1 MLFSNILLAFDGSET
16 SKKAADYAIRL
27 CSLEKATLTIIHV
40 IDNIKQ
46 GGAIGLRARYGDVE
60 LVEGFK
66 RARKKNIEDMIKPLE
81 KSAND
86 TGIKTSIAILDDER
100 RSKLETIIDYIEKNN
115 IDLVVVGSRGLSQFR
130 QLLVGSIASGLIS
143 YSKCP
148 ALIIR

>member
-1 MLFSNILLAFDGSET
+1 MLFRNILLAFDGSEP
-16 SKKAADYAIRL
+16 SKKAGDYAIRL
-27 CSLEKATLTIIHV
+27 CSLEKSTLTIIHV

-86 TGIKTSIAILDDER
+86 TGIKTSIAILDDES
-100 RSKLETIIDYIEKNN
+100 RSKLEAIIDYIEKNN

>member
-1 MLFSNILLAFDGSET
+1 MDSNLQRKT
-16 SKKAADYAIRL
+16 ADYAIRL
-27 CSLEKATLTIIHV
+27 CSLEKLILTIIHV

-86 TGIKTSIAILDDER
+86 TGIKTSIAILDDES

-115 IDLVVVGSRGLSQFR
+115 IDLVVARIAEVSHNSGNY
-130 QLLVGSIASGLIS
+130 LLEVLHQV
-143 YSKCP
+143 
-148 ALIIR
+148 